1 MKIKEVTPKDLTE
14 ICNLEHEVFKE
25 DAFSKELIKKLIHR
39 NIMFYK
45 LEKTGIKK
53 ILVGFVIIVKD
64 RKDRVNIINFVIN
77 PQYQNKGYGS
87 LFLKYIIERI
97 KKTEED
103 IKKIILN
110 VKTNNSI
117 AIKLYEK
124 FNFRKIK
131 KMDNYYR
138 SKESAYLMEK
148 EIEDNNN

>member
-1 MKIKEVTPKDLTE
+1 MKIKKVTLKDLTE
-14 ICNLEHEVFKE
+14 ISNLEHEVFKE
-25 DAFSKELIKKLIHR
+25 DAFSKELIEKLIHQD
-39 NIMFYK
+39 NMFYK

-53 ILVGFVIIVKD
+53 YLVGFIIIIKD
-64 RKDRVNIINFVIN
+64 RADRGNLINFVIN
-77 PQYQNKGYGS
+77 PEYQNKGYGS
-87 LFLKYIIERI
+87 LFLKYTIERI

-103 IKKIILN
+103 IKKIMLN

-131 KMDNYYR
+131 RIENYYQ

-148 EIEDNNN
+148 EIENNN

>member
-1 MKIKEVTPKDLTE
+1 MKIKKVTLKDLTA
-14 ICNLEHEVFKE
+14 ISNLEHEVFTE
-25 DAFSKELIKKLIHR
+25 DAFSKEVLEKLIHQN
-39 NIMFYK
+39 NIFYK

-53 ILVGFVIIVKD
+53 ILVGFVIVVKD

-77 PQYQNKGYGS
+77 PKYQNKGYGS
-87 LFLKYIIERI
+87 LLLKNTIERI

-103 IKKIILN
+103 INKIILN

-117 AIKLYEK
+117 AIKLYKK

-131 KMDNYYR
+131 RIENYYK
-138 SKESAYLMEK
+138 SKQSAYLMEK

>member
-77 PQYQNKGYGS
+77 PEYQNKGYGF

-110 VKTNNSI
+110 VKSNNSI

-131 KMDNYYR
+131 RIENYYR

>member
-1 MKIKEVTPKDLTE
+1 MKIKKVSPKNLTA

-25 DAFSKELIKKLIHR
+25 DAFSKEVIEKLIHQ
-39 NIMFYK
+39 NNFFYK

-53 ILVGFVIIVKD
+53 ILVGFVIVVKD

-77 PQYQNKGYGS
+77 PKYQNKGYGS
-87 LFLKYIIERI
+87 LLLKYTIERI

-110 VKTNNSI
+110 VKTNNSN
-117 AIKLYEK
+117 AIKLYDK

-131 KMDNYYR
+131 RIENYYK

-148 EIEDNNN
+148 EIEDK